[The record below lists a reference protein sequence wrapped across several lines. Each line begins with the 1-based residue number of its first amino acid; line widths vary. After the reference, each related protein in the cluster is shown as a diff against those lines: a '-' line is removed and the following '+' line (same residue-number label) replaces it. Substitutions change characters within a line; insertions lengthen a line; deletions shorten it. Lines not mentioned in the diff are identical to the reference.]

1 MTSTES
7 KDELDYHLRELR
19 ADLGLILAELEAMAS
34 ASEAVPMAQTWSGPE
49 ALLEHDLEV
58 HFPRALE
65 LLGAPQPSDVGSP
78 DPRAGAQPQS
88 PLHGS
93 DAEVLAA
100 VARDAGRLVAKAL
113 AILSDADPDRPANAV
128 SAAARVGA
136 DAHRILAGVQV
147 LVSRIFEEL

>member
-7 KDELDYHLRELR
+7 KDELDYHLQELR
-19 ADLGLILAELEAMAS
+19 ADLGLILADLEAMAS
-34 ASEAVPMAQTWSGPE
+34 AGEALPMAQAWVGAE

-78 DPRAGAQPQS
+78 ELRTGAQRQS

-93 DAEVLAA
+93 DVGDLAA
-100 VARDAGRLVAKAL
+100 TARDAGRLVAAAL
-113 AILSDADPDRPANAV
+113 ATLSDADPDRPTNAV
-128 SAAARVGA
+128 SAAAQAGA
-136 DAHRILAGVQV
+136 AAHRILAGVQD
-147 LVSRIFEEL
+147 LVSRIFEAL